1 MSWMRLYCMDSG
13 SEEGG
18 EEEETDYENED
29 SPMDFESTVH
39 NVLDRYKFQL
49 NQRIRQ
55 YPESDEKDSNPESDE
70 DVSNFEGA
78 DDESDKCSWQD
89 QIEDRDLEERSDEDF
104 RTQILMTLQEIK
116 APSAFAFSAV
126 SSSLPNPGL
135 YVPSHGVMGLPL
147 TTSDAQKIIR
157 EASQSPF
164 GRGEE
169 TIVDTAVRK
178 SWELKPEQFS
188 LQNPKW
194 QEAMKTI
201 LKDVNR
207 GLGITKGTKKIRAE
221 LNKLLLY
228 EPGAFFKPHKDT
240 EKADGMFATL
250 VICLPCPHEGGKLV
264 LTHDGEKYEFETSA
278 SSNYEFSYACWYAD
292 ITHEVLPVTSGHRL
306 VLTYNLIQQTDFEIP
321 PYELALEHANKL
333 STLFKD
339 YNLQLEKDVGD
350 DKLPPMLLHK
360 LKHKYTQANLQLK
373 LLKPKDFAHVQ
384 TLAQVSTKLGFNVYL
399 ATLELRVNTC
409 DEGMLDEMKMQVIR
423 NMVELNGKFVVRHFS
438 IPEGALLDPTPQ
450 DDGNPFEEEHEGP
463 TGNEGSPATFWYK
476 DTVAI
481 LVPPSKQL
489 DFVFKF
495 GFKGKLIRPLF
506 YKLMKEFSEDPTQKS
521 KLKQLCELALK
532 QKPRDDCRYPR
543 SDISSK
549 PIPPF
554 FKKALDTALDEG
566 YIDLLGEA
574 CKSRG
579 DRILLTNA
587 RKIGQFVANNSIS
600 KLNDKLLTCMQGS
613 SSVATMIEF
622 LALVEEGF
630 STIVPE
636 SSSAERKSFEQW
648 LKEAIFLTVAERSA
662 LTEDDGKSL
671 AQLCQ
676 TMDWDLFESKVT
688 QIILNAAKVVRK
700 AFVDELMSIAE
711 KHPTKEQLSFISKI
725 KKKSELNKAGHKR
738 CSSKV
743 DLPAKRT
750 R

>member
-1 MSWMRLYCMDSG
+1 MSYIRYHCMDSG
-13 SEEGG
+13 SEEDG
-18 EEEETDYENED
+18 
-29 SPMDFESTVH
+29 SS
-39 NVLDRYKFQL
+39 
-49 NQRIRQ
+49 
-55 YPESDEKDSNPESDE
+55 
-70 DVSNFEGA
+70 FEGA
-78 DDESDKCSWQD
+78 EDKSDTGGSVQDEVREGDF
-89 QIEDRDLEERSDEDF
+89 EERSDEDF
-104 RTQILMTLQEIK
+104 RTQILLTLQDIK

-135 YVPSHGVMGLPL
+135 YVPHHGVMGLPL

-169 TIVDTAVRK
+169 TIVDTTVRK

-194 QEAMKTI
+194 QGAMKKI
-201 LKDVNR
+201 LEDVNR
-207 GLGITKGTKKIRAE
+207 GLGITKGTKKVRAE

-228 EPGAFFKPHKDT
+228 EPGAFFKPHKDS

-264 LTHDGEKYEFETSA
+264 LTHNGEKYEFETSA

-321 PYELALEHANKL
+321 PYELALEHAKKL
-333 STLFKD
+333 STLLED
-339 YNLQLEKDVGD
+339 YNLQLEREAGD
-350 DKLPPMLLHK
+350 NKLPPMLLHK
-360 LKHKYTQANLQLK
+360 LEHKYTQANLRLK
-373 LLKPKDFAHVQ
+373 LLKPKDSAHVR
-384 TLAQVSTKLGFNVYL
+384 TLTQVSTKLGFKVYL
-399 ATLELRVNTC
+399 ATLELVVNTC
-409 DEGMLDEMKMQVIR
+409 DEGMLDEYKLQMLN
-423 NMVELNGKFVVRHFS
+423 NMVDLNGKILTKHFS
-438 IPEGALLDPTPQ
+438 IPKGALLDPTPQ
-450 DDGNPFEEEHEGP
+450 DDDNPDGEEHEGP

-506 YKLMKEFSEDPTQKS
+506 YKLIKEFSEDPTQKS
-521 KLKQLCELALK
+521 KLRQLCELALK
-532 QKPRDDCRYPR
+532 QKPKGYRR
-543 SDISSK
+543 SDVSSK

-554 FKKALDTALDEG
+554 FKKALATALDEG

-579 DRILLTNA
+579 DRILLKNA
-587 RKIGQFVANNSIS
+587 RKIGHFVANNGIS
-600 KLNDKLLTCMQGS
+600 KLDDKLLKCMQGS

-622 LALVEEGF
+622 LKLVKAGF
-630 STIVPE
+630 SKIVPE
-636 SSSAERKSFEQW
+636 LSSAERKSFEQW

-671 AQLCQ
+671 AQLSQ

-711 KHPTKEQLSFISKI
+711 QHPPEEQLSFISKI
-725 KKKSELNKAGHKR
+725 KQKSELNKAGHKR
-738 CSSKV
+738 CSSMV
-743 DLPAKRT
+743 GLPAKRT
-750 R
+750 C